1 MQYYNVLKYI
11 KTYCCN
17 KLKHINTLKVTY
29 FCNGLTATGTICS
42 RIYVCSFVY
51 PSACPSVPQ
60 RALESHLSFHLFFF
74 ACNKVILN
82 EGVPISP
89 LDGPLVGPIVG
100 NQLFLPAYL
109 ERHMPY
115 IQPCLLSFVLKEIE

>member
-74 ACNKVILN
+74 ACNNVTLY
-82 EGVPISP
+82 EGVPVGP
-89 LDGPLVGPIVG
+89 LDGLSVGRMVG
-100 NQLFLPAYL
+100 N
-109 ERHMPY
+109 
-115 IQPCLLSFVLKEIE
+115 